1 MRIALLL
8 AVLCPSAFAADL
20 ADLAIVG
27 AKIFPA
33 PDAAPLANATILIHD
48 GKIAAV
54 GPNVAVPKGANKL
67 TCADCF
73 VFAGFWNSHVHFT
86 EPKWAAAAT
95 ESAPVLTRELQ
106 EMLTHSGF
114 TTVVDLASDIRST
127 SALRRRIESR
137 EVLGPRIYTA
147 GSGLYPPAGIPYYLR
162 DLPPQIRALLP
173 QPSTAAEA
181 AALVEKN
188 IAAGAD
194 VLKLFTGSYVSPSH
208 IKPMPLD
215 VARAAVS
222 VAHAKHELAFA
233 HPSNLEGVRVALE
246 SGVDVLAHAP
256 DTVEG
261 IDDGLLTELVSHHMS
276 MIPTLKLFSAED
288 SILRIRAIVAKF
300 HQLGGSLMFGTDTGF
315 VTDYDLSEEYQ
326 QLAVA
331 DLSFKDVLAM
341 LTTEPVKRLGLKDE
355 GRIAPG
361 LRADLTVLSADPSS
375 QNLMAFKQ
383 VRYTIRAGRVNF
395 DRSQATP

>member
-1 MRIALLL
+1 M
-8 AVLCPSAFAADL
+8 
-20 ADLAIVG
+20 G
-27 AKIFPA
+27 AKVFPSPDDA
-33 PDAAPLANATILIHD
+33 PVANATILIHD
-48 GKIAAV
+48 GKIAAI
-54 GPNVAVPKGANKL
+54 GPNVVVPVGATKL

-86 EPKWAAAAT
+86 EPKWATAAT
-95 ESAPVLTRELQ
+95 EPGPILTRELQ
-106 EMLTHSGF
+106 EMITHSGF
-114 TTVVDLASDIRST
+114 TSVVDLASDIRST
-127 SALRRRIESR
+127 SALRRRIESG

-147 GSGLYPPAGIPYYLR
+147 GSGLYPPNGIPYYLS

-181 AALVEKN
+181 AAIVEKN

-194 VLKLFTGSYVSPSH
+194 VLKLFTGSYVSPGH

-222 VAHAKHELAFA
+222 AAHAKHQLAFA

-261 IDDGLLTELVSHHMS
+261 LDDALLTELVAHHMS
-276 MIPTLKLFSAED
+276 MIPTLKLFSAEA
-288 SILRIRAIVAKF
+288 SILRIRAIVGKF
-300 HQLGGSLMFGTDTGF
+300 HQLGGGLMFGTDTGF
-315 VTDYDLSEEYQ
+315 EHDYDLTEEYR
-326 QLAVA
+326 QLAIA
-331 DLSFKDVLAM
+331 GLSFKDVLAM
-341 LTTEPVKRLGLKDE
+341 LTTEPVKRFGLKDE

-375 QNLMAFKQ
+375 QNLVAFKQ
-383 VRYTIRAGRVNF
+383 VRYTIRAGRVIF
-395 DRSQATP
+395 DKSQTAP

>member
-8 AVLCPSAFAADL
+8 AVLCLRAFAADL

-27 AKIFPA
+27 AKVFPA
-33 PDAAPLANATILIHD
+33 PDAAPLPSATILIHD

-54 GPNVAVPKGANKL
+54 GPNVAVPKGATKL

-86 EPKWAAAAT
+86 EPKWATAAT

-127 SALRRRIESR
+127 SALRRRIESGK
-137 EVLGPRIYTA
+137 VLGPRIYTA
-147 GSGLYPPAGIPYYLR
+147 GSGLYPPNGIPYYLS
-162 DLPPQIRALLP
+162 DLPPKIRALLP

-181 AALVEKN
+181 AAIVEKN
-188 IAAGAD
+188 IAAGAE
-194 VLKLFTGSYVSPSH
+194 VLKLFTGSYVSPDH

-222 VAHAKHELAFA
+222 VAHAKHQLAFA
-233 HPSNLEGVRVALE
+233 HPSNLEGVRIALE

-261 IDDGLLTELVSHHMS
+261 VDDALLADLIAHHMS

-315 VTDYDLSEEYQ
+315 VTDYDMSEEYQ

-341 LTTEPVKRLGLKDE
+341 LTTEPVKRFGLKDE

-375 QNLMAFKQ
+375 QNLLAFKQ
-383 VRYTIRAGRVNF
+383 VRYTIRAGRVIF